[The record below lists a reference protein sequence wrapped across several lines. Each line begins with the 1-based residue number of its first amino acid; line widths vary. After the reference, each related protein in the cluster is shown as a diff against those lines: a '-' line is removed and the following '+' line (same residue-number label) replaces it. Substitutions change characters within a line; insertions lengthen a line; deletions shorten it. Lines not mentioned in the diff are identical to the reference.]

1 MLQAFLHILAH
12 YTSRAATTEAG
23 FAAATKCR
31 AEAPVCLA
39 DDWLAVL
46 EGEQNPSFPKKGAG
60 SSPTHFALPQS
71 SLVQPAEQV
80 PLAMME

>member
-31 AEAPVCLA
+31 AEAPVCPV
-39 DDWLAVL
+39 DDWLVVL
-46 EGEQNPSFPKKGAG
+46 GG
-60 SSPTHFALPQS
+60 
-71 SLVQPAEQV
+71 
-80 PLAMME
+80 